1 MRSLVTCL
9 VVGFSFD
16 IILTHI
22 FLSRSLSL
30 SLSLSLVTA
39 AATEI
44 VQSKGLETA
53 QSLQTA
59 YAEQFGV
66 HPNLTAV
73 AAQYAKTGST
83 LTDKNAALSTT
94 LSITVDAVD
103 TVLTQLGCME
113 QYITLTIP
121 KMEDG
126 NNFGVTVQLAALKHI
141 NDTQDKLIKQL
152 EELLKYS
159 AARADVLEKCKSLSP
174 NESKTVVTTA
184 SESQGTSTGPNKET
198 KVQET
203 VPSSDNKT
211 STATTT
217 TVSTVMSSPE
227 LGFRTQA
234 ITDLDIM
241 YYSKAKVIMQTCLTG
256 YLAALDFL
264 QKNSDK
270 LAAPK
275 GTSGTTAYHSMY

>member
-1 MRSLVTCL
+1 MSAV
-9 VVGFSFD
+9 SF
-16 IILTHI
+16 LQT
-22 FLSRSLSL
+22 FQEAAK
-30 SLSLSLVTA
+30 A

-44 VQSKGLETA
+44 VQNKGLQTA
-53 QSLQTA
+53 KSLQTA
-59 YAEQFGV
+59 FAEQFGV

-73 AAQYAKTGST
+73 AAHYSSNNN
-83 LTDKNAALSTT
+83 LTDKNATLSTT

-113 QYITLTIP
+113 QYITLTLP

-126 NNFGVTVQLAALKHI
+126 NNFGVTVQLTALKHV
-141 NDTQDKLIKQL
+141 NDTQDKLVKQL
-152 EELLKYS
+152 EDLLKYS
-159 AARADVLEKCKSLSP
+159 ASRADVLEKCKSLVP
-174 NESKTVVTTA
+174 NESKTIVTTA

-217 TVSTVMSSPE
+217 TVSTVVASPE
-227 LGFRTQA
+227 LAFRTQA
-234 ITDLDIM
+234 VTDLDIL
-241 YYSKAKVIMQTCLTG
+241 YYSKAKATMQTCMTG

>member
-1 MRSLVTCL
+1 MLVSPAVSL
-9 VVGFSFD
+9 
-16 IILTHI
+16 I
-22 FLSRSLSL
+22 FPLQTFQESAK
-30 SLSLSLVTA
+30 A
-39 AATEI
+39 AATRI
-44 VQSKGLETA
+44 VQGQGLETA
-53 QSLQTA
+53 NSLQTA
-59 YAEQFGV
+59 FAEHFAV

-73 AAQYAKTGST
+73 AAKYGAQGS
-83 LTDKNAALSTT
+83 LADKNHALSST

-126 NNFGVTVQLAALKHI
+126 NNFGVTVQLTALKHV
-141 NDTQDKLIKQL
+141 NDTQDKLAKQL

-159 AARADVLEKCKSLSP
+159 AARADVVEKCKSLAPS
-174 NESKTVVTTA
+174 ESKTITTTSA
-184 SESQGTSTGPNKET
+184 ESQGTATGPNKET

-211 STATTT
+211 STETKT
-217 TVSTVMSSPE
+217 TVSTIVSSPE
-227 LGFRTQA
+227 LAFRTQA
-234 ITDLDIM
+234 VTDLDIL
-241 YYSKAKVIMQTCLTG
+241 YYSKAKATMQTCLTG

-264 QKNSDK
+264 QKNADK